1 MDRSRLHHTHP
12 LGWFGRVKARANAE
26 QKRSHPLTQSGSL
39 HDASHH
45 VVGNDGLAA
54 LGSRQS
60 LINFIR
66 KYFSAS
72 QGPLVGSRAHAQ
84 LCSFLNRMEAPML
97 CLWAST
103 RVSPRPISPDEEH
116 VAPGLERMHQTA
128 ECQVVLGMDVSER
141 AYWCELQIE
150 DGSFN
155 VAQRP

>member
-12 LGWFGRVKARANAE
+12 LRWFGRVKARANAE

-60 LINFIR
+60 LMNFIR

-84 LCSFLNRMEAPML
+84 LC
-97 CLWAST
+97 
-103 RVSPRPISPDEEH
+103 
-116 VAPGLERMHQTA
+116 
-128 ECQVVLGMDVSER
+128 VLFPKS
-141 AYWCELQIE
+141 
-150 DGSFN
+150 DGSADAAP
-155 VAQRP
+155 VGLYTGISSADLAG